1 MKIVVLNTSVPFLRG
16 GAEHLADNLVAEL
29 RSRGHLTEHVK
40 VPLRWNS
47 PLAISQ
53 SMFAAAT
60 LMMPEAE
67 LVIPLKFPAYLVPH
81 QNKVPWL
88 LHQFRQVYELWGTPY
103 QDVPDTADGRAL
115 KESIKSADDH
125 AFRQSRRI
133 FTNSAVTRDRLKKY
147 NGFDSSVLHAPLGD
161 PESFRSGEHGDYL
174 LAIGRVSG
182 GKRQALLAEAMAHSR
197 SSLTLVIAGSPETP
211 GELVKIQEVI
221 ARHDLQD
228 RIELIPRFITD
239 AEKVDLIAGARAVAY
254 LPVDEDSYGYVT
266 AEAMLAERPV
276 LSTSDAGGVLELVRD
291 GESGH
296 VAEPTPE
303 SLAEKIDLL
312 AASPDRARG
321 MGRAGRRLVE
331 EMNLSWDNVI
341 ERLTS

>member
-16 GAEHLADNLVAEL
+16 GAEHLADNLVSEL
-29 RSRGHLTEHVK
+29 RKRGHSTEHVK
-40 VPLRWNS
+40 VPMRWHS
-47 PLAISQ
+47 PLAIAQ
-53 SMFAAAT
+53 SMFAAGT

-67 LVIPLKFPAYLVPH
+67 LLIPLKFPAYLVPH

-103 QDVPDTADGRAL
+103 QDVPNTPEGEALRDSIHEADN
-115 KESIKSADDH
+115 H
-125 AFRQSRRI
+125 AFRQARKI
-133 FTNSAVTRDRLKKY
+133 FTNSAVTRKRLKTH
-147 NGFDSSVLHAPLGD
+147 NGFDSEVLHAPLGD
-161 PESFRSGEHGDYL
+161 PDSFRSGEYGDYL

-197 SSLTLVIAGSPETP
+197 STLRLVIAGSPETP
-211 GELVKIQEVI
+211 GELTKIQDVI
-221 ARHDLQD
+221 ARHDLHD
-228 RIELIPRFITD
+228 RITLIPRFISD
-239 AEKVDLIAGARAVAY
+239 EEKVDLVAGARAVAY

-266 AEAMLAERPV
+266 AEAMLAQRPV

-291 GESGH
+291 GVSGH
-296 VAEPTPE
+296 VADPTAE

-312 AASPDRARG
+312 AASVDDARRL
-321 MGRAGRRLVE
+321 GREGKRLVE
-331 EMNLSWDNVI
+331 KMNLSWDNVI